1 MLLLYFKARGGL
13 FAPRF
18 FFLKKFIFSS
28 FTKTTELTHPR
39 APGVSVTVP
48 FPGDNLFY

>member
-1 MLLLYFKARGGL
+1 MQEVGYLLLV
-13 FAPRF
+13 F
-18 FFLKKFIFSS
+18 FFKKKLIFFS